1 MVISVNYPLSA
12 AIGAYTS
19 EARAD
24 TVSQNSLVT
33 QQSPLTSITLDPLSA
48 LRRIETSTVTQ
59 LSSYGQ
65 VKSSLADLQDR
76 ASALKNLNQP
86 PTLSDF
92 KGVVQAFVQ
101 SFNSITQS
109 VNNLTSKKGALN
121 TESRPSQALN
131 DIRKAAGGTKG
142 NALSSLKELGISQQT
157 DGTFAIDRKQ
167 LEKSFKDNQKDTL
180 SAVSDLAS
188 RVMQATD
195 KLLSDNGAIG
205 KKVNDL
211 SARVNELE
219 DAYSAVQGYLD
230 TQQKPKQSPAIQPT
244 GGYTAR
250 IAIGAY
256 VSVASFQ

>member
-24 TVSQNSLVT
+24 TVSQSSLVT
-33 QQSPLTSITLDPLSA
+33 QQSPLTSIALDPLSA

-76 ASALKNLNQP
+76 ARALKNINQP

-101 SFNSITQS
+101 SFNSITQT

-121 TESRPSQALN
+121 TESRPNQALN
-131 DIRKAAGGTKG
+131 DIRKAASGTKG

-157 DGTFAIDRKQ
+157 DGTFAIDHKQ
-167 LEKSFKDNQKDTL
+167 LGKSFKDNQKDTL

-188 RVMQATD
+188 RIMQATD
-195 KLLSDNGAIG
+195 KLLSDKGAIG

-219 DAYSAVQGYLD
+219 DAQNTVQGYLD
-230 TQQKPKQSPAIQPT
+230 TRQKPKQSPAIQPV

-250 IAIGAY
+250 VAIDAY

>member
-1 MVISVNYPLSA
+1 MVISINYPLST

-19 EARAD
+19 QARAD
-24 TVSQNSLVT
+24 TVSQSSLVT
-33 QQSPLTSITLDPLSA
+33 QQSPLTSITLDPLAA

-65 VKSSLADLQDR
+65 VKSSLADLQDKAR
-76 ASALKNLNQP
+76 ALKNLSQP
-86 PTLSDF
+86 PTLLDF

-101 SFNSITQS
+101 SFNSVTQTVS
-109 VNNLTSKKGALN
+109 NLTSKKGALN
-121 TESRPSQALN
+121 TENRPSQALN
-131 DIRKAAGGTKG
+131 DIRKAAGGPKG

-167 LEKSFKDNQKDTL
+167 LEKSFKDNPKDAL
-180 SAVSDLAS
+180 STVSGLAS
-188 RVMQATD
+188 RVTQATD
-195 KLLSDNGAIG
+195 KLLSDKGSIG

-219 DAYSAVQGYLD
+219 DAQSTVQGYLD
-230 TQQKPKQSPAIQPT
+230 TRQKPEPAPAIQPT

-250 IAIGAY
+250 IAVDAY
-256 VSVASFQ
+256 VSVASF

>member
-1 MVISVNYPLSA
+1 MVISINYPLST

-24 TVSQNSLVT
+24 TVSQSSLVT
-33 QQSPLTSITLDPLSA
+33 QQSPLTSITLDPLAA

-65 VKSSLADLQDR
+65 VKSSLADLQDKAR
-76 ASALKNLNQP
+76 ALKNLNQP

-101 SFNSITQS
+101 SFNSITQT

-121 TESRPSQALN
+121 TEDRPSQALN
-131 DIRKAAGGTKG
+131 DIRKAVGGPKG
-142 NALSSLKELGISQQT
+142 NAFSSLKELGISQQT

-167 LEKSFKDNQKDTL
+167 LEKSFKDNPKDAL
-180 SAVSDLAS
+180 STVSDLAS
-188 RVMQATD
+188 RVMQTTD
-195 KLLSDNGAIG
+195 KLLSDKGTIG

-211 SARVNELE
+211 SARVSELE
-219 DAYSAVQGYLD
+219 GAQSTVQGYLD
-230 TQQKPKQSPAIQPT
+230 TPQEPKPPPAIQPS

-250 IAIGAY
+250 IAVDAY
-256 VSVASFQ
+256 VSVASF